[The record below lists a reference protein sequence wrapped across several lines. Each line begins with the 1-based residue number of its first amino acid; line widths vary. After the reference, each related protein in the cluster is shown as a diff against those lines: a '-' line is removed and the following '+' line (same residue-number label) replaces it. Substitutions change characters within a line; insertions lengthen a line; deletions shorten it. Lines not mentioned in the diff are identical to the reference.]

1 MRDWLKQKRTE
12 KSLTMAEMAAQLDLT
27 ESYYSRIENGD
38 RQKKMDIALLCK
50 LSAVLDMTT
59 DEIILLERTEAEK

>member
-12 KSLTMAEMAAQLDLT
+12 KGLTMAEMAAQLDLT

-38 RQKKMDIALLCK
+38 RQKKMDVTLLCK
-50 LSAVLDMTT
+50 LSDVLDMAT
-59 DEIILLERTEAEK
+59 DEIILLERTEAGQ

>member
-12 KSLTMAEMAAQLDLT
+12 KGLTMAEMAAQLDLT

-38 RQKKMDIALLCK
+38 RQKKMDVTLLCK
-50 LSAVLDMTT
+50 LSDVLGMTT
-59 DEIILLERTEAEK
+59 DEIILLERTEAGQ

>member
-1 MRDWLKQKRTE
+1 MRDWLKQKRAE
-12 KSLTMAEMAAQLDLT
+12 KGLTMAEMATKLDLT

-50 LSAVLDMTT
+50 LSDVLGMAT

>member
-1 MRDWLKQKRTE
+1 MRDWLKQKRAE
-12 KSLTMAEMAAQLDLT
+12 KGLTMAEMATQLDLT

-50 LSAVLDMTT
+50 LSDVLGMAT
-59 DEIILLERTEAEK
+59 DEIILLERTEAGQ